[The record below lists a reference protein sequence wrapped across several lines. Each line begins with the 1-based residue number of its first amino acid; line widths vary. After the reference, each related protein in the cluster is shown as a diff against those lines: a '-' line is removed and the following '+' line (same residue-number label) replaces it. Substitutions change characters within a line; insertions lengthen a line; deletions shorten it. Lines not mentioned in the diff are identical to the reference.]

1 MTIIRDTG
9 ATAAEQEMMAL
20 GVIDAR
26 GTPVAS
32 DAEDGEPLQGKAG
45 LRRISADSV
54 LNEAYDYLK
63 PSAFSRAV
71 AFDIAD
77 TNILLVSGTASVG
90 SQGETVHAGDFD
102 AQLWRTYRNI
112 TELLGRDGM
121 TWHHVVL
128 THNYLRDIERDYE
141 AFNRIRTR
149 FYAWLGLDPLPASLG
164 IQAILC
170 RPELLV
176 EISAVAIRRRR

>member
-1 MTIIRDTG
+1 MTIMRGTSP
-9 ATAAEQEMMAL
+9 TPAEQEMMAL
-20 GVIDAR
+20 GIVDEGGSPVSFETDAR
-26 GTPVAS
+26 EHARGQVPS
-32 DAEDGEPLQGKAG
+32 RG
-45 LRRISADSV
+45 ISAGTV

-63 PSAFSRAV
+63 PSSFSRAV

-77 TNILLVSGTASVG
+77 TEILLVSGTASVG
-90 SQGETVHAGDFD
+90 SQGETVHTGDFD

-112 TELLGRDGM
+112 TELLERDGM

-141 AFNRIRTR
+141 AFNRIRTQ
-149 FYAWLGLDPLPASLG
+149 FYSWLGLDPLPASLG

-170 RPELLV
+170 RPDLLV
-176 EISAVAIRRRR
+176 EISAVAIRRR